1 MGSVHFF
8 NVITGDGADMCQ
20 FVSSKKG
27 VVNEI
32 FFSKD
37 IHPFCVL
44 IIHM

>member
-8 NVITGDGADMCQ
+8 NAITGDGADLCQ

-27 VVNEI
+27 VVNGFF

-37 IHPFCVL
+37 ITFVF
-44 IIHM
+44 